1 MENNT
6 ISFTQHVLKKDLE
19 VYANALFKQTV
30 ALQIENEGLK
40 EKLAHLEE
48 LLKGMESIPVIGS
61 KL

>member
-6 ISFTQHVLKKDLE
+6 ISFTQHVLKKDLV

-40 EKLAHLEE
+40 EKLAHLE
-48 LLKGMESIPVIGS
+48 
-61 KL
+61 